1 MLGFRTASQLS
12 SLRRCCGGRRIITW
26 RRQLRPEEAQ
36 GFAGRSERFGFA
48 GMDLS
53 LHGAIQIYGGD
64 SSGIQ
69 DLLKQVEATQQAFA
83 AILSD
88 GSAITWGV
96 ASYGG
101 DSSQV
106 QHKLRGVKQVRGT
119 DYAFAAILAD
129 GFVHEAIHKLVVT
142 ALEPNFWPRN
152 VQQLQATKG
161 AFAAVLA

>member
-1 MLGFRTASQLS
+1 MEATTPSRRGSGICRTFRAIWVCWNGFVV
-12 SLRRCCGGRRIITW
+12 TW
-26 RRQLRPEEAQ
+26 GHP
-36 GFAGRSERFGFA
+36 
-48 GMDLS
+48 D
-53 LHGAIQIYGGD
+53 YGGD